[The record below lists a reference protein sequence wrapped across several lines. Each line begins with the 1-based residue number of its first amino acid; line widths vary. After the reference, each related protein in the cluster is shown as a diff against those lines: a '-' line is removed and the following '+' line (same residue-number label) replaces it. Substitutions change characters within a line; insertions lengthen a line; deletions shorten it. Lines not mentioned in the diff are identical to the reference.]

1 MKIVKIYILI
11 NKTPLA
17 LLLVGVAKIKAMK
30 SSDIS
35 HPVLR
40 GYFMENTF
48 KQGQKVRNRYG
59 KILTVKEQVMNH
71 VSVLEEQDF
80 YHYTNLFLVEENRDN
95 V

>member
-1 MKIVKIYILI
+1 
-11 NKTPLA
+11 
-17 LLLVGVAKIKAMK
+17 
-30 SSDIS
+30 
-35 HPVLR
+35 
-40 GYFMENTF
+40 MENTF